1 MKRPRIDAKTS
12 RADLVVDDVLL
23 KLVEKMLGSDEA

>member
-1 MKRPRIDAKTS
+1 MKNPRIDAKHT

-23 KLVEKMLGSDEA
+23 KLVTTMLGRNET